1 MTSGS
6 THCPNH
12 WKMTLEELVA
22 GAEGKVLSQI
32 ERVFVGVGTDTRADL
47 NGKIFI
53 ALKGDSFDAHD
64 FLDKAVEAGA
74 AALLVHRLP
83 ETETAR
89 AILDRVTVV
98 VVDDTLRALQDLG
111 NFWRHKMKARI
122 LGVTGTNGKTTT
134 KEFTAAILGSKF
146 NVQYSKGSFNNH
158 WGVPI
163 SLLSM
168 NSTHEVAVIEMGMNH
183 PGELTVLS
191 KIAEPDVVMVT
202 MVGRGH
208 LEGVGSI
215 EGVAKA
221 KAEIYEQAPKSAIR
235 VFNLEN
241 EHTRKMF
248 ERFSPT
254 LPSEKVMT
262 FAGVGFAREQGL
274 MKGEPGGEAAPGH
287 PNAAAPAP
295 LAAAEAWPQLDVALE
310 VLSAG
315 PESLHIAGEIQGVPG
330 ETTVPVFGRHNITNL
345 MAAVSFGLACGMT
358 PVEVWKALPLCRT
371 AWGRN
376 QWVNLE
382 SGARVLFDAY
392 NANPES
398 MRAAVEN
405 FAGLSAPQGGRKVG
419 VFGEMRELGASAP
432 ELHRELGE
440 AVARAGF
447 DAVCFLGP
455 SRDAF
460 AAGLKTAGFQNSL
473 FISDSYENNLASR
486 MLPVLNRNDIVL
498 IKGSR
503 GMQLE
508 RVLTDLKPLDFQAK
522 K

>member
-1 MTSGS
+1 MNSGAS
-6 THCPNH
+6 T
-12 WKMTLEELVA
+12 WKMSLEELVA
-22 GAEGKVLSQI
+22 GAEGKVLSQK
-32 ERVFVGVGTDTRADL
+32 ERVFTGVGTDTRADL
-47 NGKIFI
+47 TGKIFV
-53 ALKGDSFDAHD
+53 ALKGDTFDAHD
-64 FLDKAVEAGA
+64 FLAQAVDAGA
-74 AALLVHRLP
+74 AALIVHRLP
-83 ETETAR
+83 ETEKAR
-89 AILDRVTVV
+89 AILDRATVV

-134 KEFTAAILGSKF
+134 KEFTAAVLGSKF

-163 SLLSM
+163 SLLSIDP
-168 NSTHEVAVIEMGMNH
+168 THEIAVIEMGMNH

-191 KIAEPDVVMVT
+191 RIAEPDVVMVT

-215 EGVAKA
+215 EGVARA
-221 KAEIYEQAPKSAIR
+221 KAEIYEHAPKNAVR

-241 EHTRKMF
+241 EHTRAMHEKWGKD
-248 ERFSPT
+248 
-254 LPSEKVMT
+254 LPADKVIT
-262 FAGVGFAREQGL
+262 FAGVDFARAQGL
-274 MKGEPGGEAAPGH
+274 LKEPAGAGRAAAESSV
-287 PNAAAPAP
+287 AAAPAP
-295 LAAAEAWPQLDVALE
+295 LSSAAAWPAVDVALE
-310 VLSAG
+310 VVSAG
-315 PESLHIAGEIQGVPG
+315 PDSLHIAGEIRGVPG

-345 MAAVSFGLACGMT
+345 MAAASFALASGMS
-358 PVEVWKALPLCRT
+358 PAEIWKALPLSRT

-398 MRAAVEN
+398 MKAAVEN
-405 FAGLSAPQGGRKVG
+405 FAGLSAPSGGRKIG
-419 VFGEMRELGASAP
+419 VFGEMRELGTSAP
-432 ELHRELGE
+432 DLHRELGE
-440 AVARAGF
+440 SVARAGF

-455 SRDAF
+455 SREAF
-460 AAGLKTAGFQNSL
+460 SAGLKAAGFQKSL
-473 FISDSYENNLASR
+473 FISDSYENNLAPR
-486 MLPVLNRNDIVL
+486 MLPVLDRNDIVL

-508 RVLTDLKPLDFQAK
+508 KVLSDLKPLDFQTK